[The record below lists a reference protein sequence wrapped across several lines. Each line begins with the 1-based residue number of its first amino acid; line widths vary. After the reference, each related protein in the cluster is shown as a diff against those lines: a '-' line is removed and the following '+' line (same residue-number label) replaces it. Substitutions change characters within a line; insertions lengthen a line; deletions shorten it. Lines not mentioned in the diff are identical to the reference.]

1 MKSWG
6 RKEHFLRPEILTSGR
21 GVRRWE
27 WVTLGDEFGGGKL
40 VSTAQTQ
47 APGPGHRERKY
58 PSFAKSWYFSD
69 FSKYF
74 RFPLRCPLSYWAM
87 MPSARDWGRLS
98 PLLHTRHFFLSW
110 VHIPD
115 SPPHNGHNL
124 FVASDPGEKI
134 KLYFCVNTGCGMRCC
149 PLQSSFFTWLIPV
162 IRSGESRQG
171 RAGAGGSGSHF
182 LALTCVWPSSARV
195 TRLRPPP
202 TRGRTH
208 TVTLCWRI
216 FK

>member
-1 MKSWG
+1 MGMGNARGWVWRGKVG
-6 RKEHFLRPEILTSGR
+6 IHRPDTGTRTRPERENIPVLPNLDIFQISPNILDFHSDAH
-21 GVRRWE
+21 WAIE
-27 WVTLGDEFGGGKL
+27 QWCLAPVTGAG
-40 VSTAQTQ
+40 S
-47 APGPGHRERKY
+47 R
-58 PSFAKSWYFSD
+58 
-69 FSKYF
+69 
-74 RFPLRCPLSYWAM
+74 
-87 MPSARDWGRLS
+87 
-98 PLLHTRHFFLSW
+98 LLHTRHFFLSW

-115 SPPHNGHNL
+115 SPPYNGHNL

-182 LALTCVWPSSARV
+182 LALSCVWPSSARV
-195 TRLRPPP
+195 SRLRPPP